1 MLNEISYKNMIEAAS
16 IPDING
22 FVKDVC
28 PEDYERVDFEI
39 KDQIS
44 KSDKKYDK
52 VKYRIITK
60 NGNIKNVTDYGHLVT
75 KDYNDDIFY
84 VFIA

>member
-1 MLNEISYKNMIEAAS
+1 M
-16 IPDING
+16 
-22 FVKDVC
+22 VH
-28 PEDYERVDFEI
+28 PEDYKRVDFEI

-84 VFIA
+84 VFIAEDLKW